1 MFSFNPESY
10 EIYYRLILRAT
21 LAKSL
26 DEFVLKLSNLW
37 INVYIRNHLNYFAQ
51 NELNVWQFLVT
62 V

>member
-37 INVYIRNHLNYFAQ
+37 INVYIRNHLNYFAK
-51 NELNVWQFLVT
+51 NELNVW
-62 V
+62 